1 MANTYKLITKT
12 AVGSGGT
19 ANVTLS
25 SIPQNFN
32 DLKILVSGRVSAA
45 ANQVNPTI
53 SFNGSSSNFTYSF
66 LTGSGTGAGSSVGS
80 SNPIND
86 VNAANSTTGTFT
98 SFEIYI
104 PNYNSSTYKSFSI
117 DSAQE
122 TNATTSYLELWAML
136 WSNTSA
142 INSITFSSGS
152 TWVQDSTFYLYGIN
166 KS

>member
-1 MANTYKLITKT
+1 MANTYQLISKT
-12 AVGSGGT
+12 TVGSGGV

-25 SIPQNFN
+25 SIPQTFN
-32 DLKILVSGRVSAA
+32 DLKILVSGRASVAS
-45 ANQVNPTI
+45 NQVNPTI
-53 SFNGSSSNFTYSF
+53 SFNGSSSNFTYLF
-66 LTGSGTGAGSSVGS
+66 LTGSGTGAGSSYGT

-86 VNAANSTTGTFT
+86 VNAANSTANTFT
-98 SFEIYI
+98 NFEIYI

-122 TNATTSYLELWAML
+122 NNVTAAYLELWAML
-136 WSNTSA
+136 WSSTSA

-152 TWVQDSTFYLYGIN
+152 TWVQDSTFYLYGIK